1 MSGKRYPEESKI
13 EAVKQDFDRS
23 HSLAGVATRP
33 GIITHS
39 LYA

>member
-1 MSGKRYPEESKI
+1 MSGKRYSEESKI
-13 EAVKQDFDRS
+13 EAVKQVVDRS
-23 HSLAGVATRP
+23 HSLASVATRP